1 MVGLLQLI
9 ERSNKPLGG
18 KMEQKLVDSDADMAM
33 EHESETVIAE
43 LPPTVLESVAGGR
56 HITGII
62 LIDK

>member
-1 MVGLLQLI
+1 
-9 ERSNKPLGG
+9 
-18 KMEQKLVDSDADMAM
+18 MEQKLVDSDADMAM